1 MKICKRTQTHGCVHT
16 SMSAI
21 FTKIKSQCFSYQI
34 FSSLIIFILFALFL
48 CLHSPTKDNTS
59 FPPRLP
65 LLLLLLLPSLFCIF
79 PSPSFRLHL
88 DTFLCFLLLGFSS
101 FPSSSSVFSPS
112 APSLF
117 SCSIPH
123 IPVGFIRGRTPLADQ
138 GQTLL
143 QCSQPLSVALSVSLI
158 LSVLFFSPRLS
169 PKPHCSGPLILFLT
183 FL

>member
-16 SMSAI
+16 SASAI
-21 FTKIKSQCFSYQI
+21 FNKNKIPVLFLPNIFQPYYFHPLCSCVYTAPLKIIHLFLPVCPSSSSSSYYPPSSASSHLPLSVFI
-34 FSSLIIFILFALFL
+34 WIPFFASSSLAIL
-48 CLHSPTKDNTS
+48 P
-59 FPPRLP
+59 
-65 LLLLLLLPSLFCIF
+65 
-79 PSPSFRLHL
+79 
-88 DTFLCFLLLGFSS
+88 

-169 PKPHCSGPLILFLT
+169 PKPLCSGPLILFLT